1 MSMGGA
7 PSNIVSES
15 LPPARAAADSPRICL
30 IGPSYPFRGGI
41 AHYTTLLYRAL
52 KARYDVKFYS
62 FKRQYPQWLYPG
74 RTDRD
79 PSDFAIA
86 EPGAEPLLDSLNP
99 ATWWRTAARIIADRP
114 DLLIVPWWV
123 SYWTPQFW
131 TIVRRVRR
139 ATAARVLFICHNV
152 IQHESRRWDRLCAK
166 AVLKNGDYFLVHS
179 EEDLANLK
187 RMLPDAH
194 VKKVFH
200 PTYEVFNRRRVTKAE
215 AQKQL
220 GVSGRVLLFF
230 GNVRPYK
237 GLQHLLD
244 AMPAITE
251 RLDVHL
257 LVAGEFWRDKEQY
270 LRQVRELGIEQNVT
284 LVDRYIPN
292 EEVGLYFAAADVV
305 ILPYVTATQS
315 GIVQIAYGCDKPV
328 IVTNVGGL
336 PDVVEHGR
344 TGFVVETEDATA
356 LADAVLAFYE
366 SDTARAMEQAIIEK
380 REQFSWQRMVEAI
393 DGLWGSASLNLC
405 IAGPSHAECSHG

>member
-1 MSMGGA
+1 MSGGT
-7 PSNIVSES
+7 SNILLES
-15 LPPARAAADSPRICL
+15 LPPAPAAADSQRICM

-79 PSDFAIA
+79 PSGFAIA
-86 EPGAEPLLDSLNP
+86 EPGVEPLLDSLNP
-99 ATWWRTAARIIADRP
+99 ATWWRTAARIAADRP

-139 ATAARVLFICHNV
+139 VTAARVLFICHNV
-152 IQHESRRWDRLCAK
+152 VQHESRRWDRLCAK
-166 AVLKNGDYFLVHS
+166 AVLRNGDYFLVHS
-179 EEDLANLK
+179 EEDLVNLK
-187 RMLPDAH
+187 RMLPDAC

-200 PTYEVFNRRRVTKAE
+200 PTYEVFNRRRMTKAQ

-237 GLQHLLD
+237 GLKYLLD
-244 AMPAITE
+244 AMPALAR
-251 RLDVHL
+251 RLDAHL
-257 LVAGEFWRDKEQY
+257 LVAGEFWRDKDQY
-270 LRQVRELGIEQNVT
+270 LRQVRELGIERSVT
-284 LVDRYIPN
+284 FVDRYIPN
-292 EEVGLYFAAADVV
+292 EEVDVYFAAADVV
-305 ILPYVTATQS
+305 VLPYVTATQS
-315 GIVQIAYGCDKPV
+315 GIVQIAYGFDKPV

-344 TGFVVETEDATA
+344 TGFVVEGGNAKAVEE
-356 LADAVLAFYE
+356 AVLSFYE
-366 SDTARAMEQAIIEK
+366 SDAKAQMERNIAAK
-380 REQFSWQRMVEAI
+380 RQEFSWERITEAVG
-393 DGLWGSASLNLC
+393 DWV
-405 IAGPSHAECSHG
+405 